1 MTRFFKRT
9 RTAWLIAGVF
19 AAALIGGMLSDVAKN
34 LLNPSADE
42 HPLAAGFFKA
52 MNVHATATNST
63 EALIIATCEIDTAIE
78 GIFSLDPLTGELR
91 GAVLS
96 PAKTKFVAR
105 YTYPSVAKDFEGA
118 KNPKFLM
125 VTGLGELRKG
135 YGPGGRSAHCIVYVA
150 EATSGRVVAYGVPWD
165 PTKAASPKGF
175 VGALVPLDA
184 FNARDTAVRN

>member
-1 MTRFFKRT
+1 MTRFFQRT
-9 RTAWLIAGVF
+9 RTAWLLAGVF
-19 AAALIGGMLSDVAKN
+19 AAALIGGMLSDVAKS
-34 LLNPSADE
+34 LLNPTADD
-42 HPLAAGFFKA
+42 HPLAGGFFKA
-52 MNVHATATNST
+52 MNVHATATNSS
-63 EALIIATCEIDTAIE
+63 EAMIIATGEIDTAVE

-96 PAKTKFVAR
+96 PALAKFVAK
-105 YTYPSVAKDFEGA
+105 YSYPSVAKDFEGA

-125 VTGLGELRKG
+125 VTGIGELRKS
-135 YGPGGRSAHCIVYVA
+135 YGPGARAAHCIIYVA

-165 PTKAASPKGF
+165 STKAASPKGF